1 MGTEIFLTSLNL
13 PARCELG
20 NTIFK
25 KQFYENARLNAADKK
40 LITNNVEKVVWQ
52 YCLKPDTIN
61 IQPYQGEEH
70 EYLEVQVIEVRLKA
84 KARHQRIAKII
95 MRAIPYP
102 MILQLTYGTG
112 LMVVAG
118 MPRINLADHEKHT
131 IEEFVYSPW
140 VDSQNLSAQDQDFLK
155 NIQAAKLSFTNFYR
169 FYDDFVSQLH
179 LYNAAKLVGKT
190 LQDKDPQ
197 EAKQQHAEIM
207 KIERELVS
215 LRAQLKKASM
225 FNRKVELNVKIKHF
239 QVEHRRIKGLLQG
252 EEVKGES
259 ETS

>member
-1 MGTEIFLTSLNL
+1 VNTAMGTEIFLTSLKL

-25 KQFYENARLNAADKK
+25 KQFYDNARISAADKK

-61 IQPYQGEEH
+61 IQPYQDDEH
-70 EYLEVQVIEVRLKA
+70 EYLEVQVIEARLKA
-84 KARHQRIAKII
+84 SSRYQRIAEII

-102 MILQLTYGTG
+102 MILQLTYGTN

-118 MPRINLADHEKHT
+118 MPRINLTDHQKHT

-140 VDSQNLSAQDQDFLK
+140 VDSQNLSAQDQDFLN

-169 FYDDFVSQLH
+169 FYSDFVNQLY
-179 LYNAAKLVGKT
+179 LYNAAKLVDKT
-190 LQDKDPQ
+190 LQDIDPQ
-197 EAKQQHAEIM
+197 EAQRLHTEITA
-207 KIERELVS
+207 IERELVT
-215 LRAQLKKASM
+215 LRAQLKKESM
-225 FNRKVELNVKIKHF
+225 FNRKVELNVEIKELENQMA
-239 QVEHRRIKGLLQG
+239 QVIAKVEKNA
-252 EEVKGES
+252 K
-259 ETS
+259 

>member
-1 MGTEIFLTSLNL
+1 MGTEIFLTSLKL

-25 KQFYENARLNAADKK
+25 KQFYDNARMSAADKK
-40 LITNNVEKVVWQ
+40 LITNHVEKVVWQ

-61 IQPYQGEEH
+61 IQPYHDDEH
-70 EYLEVQVIEVRLKA
+70 EYLEVQVIEARLKD
-84 KARHQRIAKII
+84 KARHQRIAEII

-102 MILQLTYGTG
+102 MILQLTYGTS
-112 LMVVAG
+112 LMVGVG
-118 MPRINLADHEKHT
+118 MPRINLADHQKHT
-131 IEEFVYSPW
+131 IEDFVYSPW
-140 VDSQNLSAQDQDFLK
+140 VDSQNLSAQDQEFLSS
-155 NIQAAKLSFTNFYR
+155 IQASKLSFTNLYR
-169 FYDDFVSQLH
+169 FYSEFVNQLH

-197 EAKQQHAEIM
+197 QAKQLHAEIM
-207 KIERELVS
+207 EIERELVS

-239 QVEHRRIKGLLQG
+239 QAEQRRIKGLLQG
-252 EEVKGES
+252 EEVKGET